1 MEKLESLVVR
11 LEKAVSQLES
21 GRGAGSPPGGAG
33 DTADAVDSVSY
44 KDYND
49 WIQAYVTPF
58 IELSNKLGDDIAKMG
73 NLFNAAIMAQRQF
86 ILMAAKHSKPAD
98 SDLQKCLEPQVK
110 AITAVTEFRESSRR
124 SKFFNH
130 LSSVSEA
137 IPALSWILIS
147 PTPGP
152 HVKEM
157 KDAAMFYTN
166 RVLKDYKGKDEDHVQ
181 WTKLLLGALNELIN
195 FIKKNHTT
203 GLVWNVKGTPASPS
217 GTRPPIAPKPKASS
231 GGGPPPP
238 PPPAAPAA
246 PLPPPPSGPPPA
258 SASGPEV
265 DHSALFASIN
275 QGGDIT
281 KGLKKVTSDMQTH
294 KNPNLRGTS
303 VVPSKP
309 GSKAAAPTPKPK
321 FGSAPVKKDP
331 VTQLDGKKWMIE
343 YHDGNKDIA
352 IEANMKQTVYIYKC
366 VNSTIKVTGKV
377 NSITM
382 DACKKCAIVF
392 ENSVAALEVIGSQSI
407 QAQVTGKVPIVNVDK
422 TDGFQLYLS
431 LESLEADIVTAKV
444 SEVNIMIPDENGEY
458 LEKPVVEQFRTYWD
472 PKKKILI
479 TEPVEIAA

>member
-1 MEKLESLVVR
+1 MEKLESLVAR

-21 GRGAGSPPGGAG
+21 GQGAGSPPGGSG

-58 IELSNKLGDDIAKMG
+58 IDLSNKLGDDIAKMG
-73 NLFNAAIMAQRQF
+73 NLFNAAIIAQRQF
-86 ILMAAKHSKPAD
+86 ILMAAKHSKPSD

-203 GLVWNVKGTPASPS
+203 GLVWNVKGTPANPS
-217 GTRPPIAPKPKASS
+217 GTRPPIAPKPKAPS

-275 QGGDIT
+275 KGGDIT

-294 KNPNLRGTS
+294 KNPNLRDTS

-309 GSKAAAPTPKPK
+309 GSKATAPTPKPK

-331 VTQLDGKKWMIE
+331 VTQLDGKKWMVE
-343 YHDGNKDIA
+343 YHDGNKDIT

-479 TEPVEIAA
+479 TEPVEITA